1 MRKWINKAAAGFLAA
16 IILSGTVFA
25 AFGLNTRAAKSD
37 YDEDDF
43 TIDADLSISASAES
57 FDITVEVTND
67 GPDFEGTVRVIADN
81 GGSRTCAYDTVIS
94 LSEGSTKQFVVSI
107 PISSL
112 DIYYNG
118 YGQTG
123 TMHVLLLDQNG
134 NKVVNEKYPR
144 FFQDYQ
150 EKVSVGILS
159 DKYDELDYFGLH
171 GSSIFIIN
179 NNYPIELIE
188 LSKNTLTDEL
198 EQLDYMV
205 IDQYDTSQLSEDTV
219 AAIEDWTNRGGMLI
233 LGTGSYAYDVLGGF
247 DPQFL
252 QTDCLGIYMAGTG
265 DFVTEQ
271 GRRGDMY
278 SETGSYSPYDYYGVS
293 IDMYLS
299 NIYETDTAILEGL
312 SQYDGYYH
320 YGQGYGNSLSSG
332 NGSIT
337 YLYYALSD
345 PDVVNATTTYVVEN
359 IFGMAA
365 EQTMLDNAT
374 FHNAE
379 ESGIRYA
386 YNIKSALGIID
397 MEKAN
402 INYGVLNTLIAIYV
416 ILIGPVVYLVLRY
429 LKKRELYWIAVPAMA
444 LLFVG
449 IVSFAG
455 KGFRIADTTVC
466 SVTFVNTGKNG
477 ETGSVFYAYSAD
489 HDDWLISLADEC
501 AYAGPLQNDYG
512 WSTDPTDYYFRVVDD
527 LSGTSVGIRPGTSFE
542 TTMFQCRAADPVKGE
557 ILTEDVE
564 VTGRSVRGHV
574 TNETGH
580 DFSYLLIYDDRR
592 FAIVEGVE
600 DGEEINL
607 KNAEVLELG
616 DSSSIDDIFWMTAEQ
631 NYEENKTLAAQM
643 AALYIGLRQAVDY
656 QGTVVLGV
664 VPNYDRVTEGNCAET
679 SYGVFYC
686 IQ

>member
-1 MRKWINKAAAGFLAA
+1 MRKWINKAAAGLLAA
-16 IILSGTVFA
+16 IILSGTVFT
-25 AFGLNTRAAKSD
+25 AFGLNVRAEKSD
-37 YDEDDF
+37 YDDDDF
-43 TIDADLSISASAES
+43 TIDAKLSVSSSAES

-123 TMHVLLLDQNG
+123 TMIVVLLDQNG
-134 NKVVNEKYPR
+134 NKVITEKYSR

-150 EKVSVGILS
+150 ERVSVGILS
-159 DKYDELDYFGLH
+159 DKYDELDYFGLR
-171 GSSIFIIN
+171 GNTMFIIN

-198 EQLDYMV
+198 EQLDYMI
-205 IDQYDTSQLSEDTV
+205 IDQYDTSQLSEDTI
-219 AAIEDWTNRGGMLI
+219 AAIEDWTNNGGMLI
-233 LGTGSYAYDVLGGF
+233 LGTGIYAYDVLGGF

-252 QTDCLGIYMAGTG
+252 RTECLGIYTAATG
-265 DFVTEQ
+265 DFITER
-271 GRRGDMY
+271 GRGADMY
-278 SETGSYSPYDYYGVS
+278 SQTGSYSPYDYYGVS

-299 NIYETDTAILEGL
+299 NIYETDTAILDGF
-312 SQYDGYYH
+312 SQYDGNYH
-320 YGQGYGNSLSSG
+320 FGEGYGDSLSSG

-345 PDVVNATTTYVVEN
+345 PDVVNASATYVAEN
-359 IFGMAA
+359 ILTMAV
-365 EQTMLDNAT
+365 EQTTLDNAI
-374 FHNAE
+374 FHNAD

-402 INYGVLNTLIAIYV
+402 INYDVLNILIAIYV
-416 ILIGPVVYLVLRY
+416 ILIGPVVYLVLRH
-429 LKKRELYWIAVPAMA
+429 LKKRELYWIAVPALA
-444 LLFVG
+444 VLFVG
-449 IVSFAG
+449 IISFAG

-466 SVTFVNTGKNG
+466 SVTFVDTGSKG
-477 ETGSVFYAYSAD
+477 ETGSVLYAYSAG

-512 WSTDPTDYYFRVVDD
+512 WSNDPIDYYFRVVED

-542 TTMFQCRAADPVKGE
+542 TAMFQCRAAEPVKGE
-557 ILTEDVE
+557 LLAEDIQVSSH
-564 VTGRSVRGHV
+564 SVKGHV
-574 TNETGH
+574 TNETGY
-580 DFSYLLIYDDRR
+580 DFSCMLIYDNRY
-592 FAIVEGVE
+592 FAVVEGVE

-607 KNAEVLELG
+607 KNAEVLEQG
-616 DSSSIDDIFWMTAEQ
+616 DSSSIDDIFWMTAER
-631 NYEENKTLAAQM
+631 NYEDNKTLSAQM
-643 AALYIGLRQAVDY
+643 AALYVGLRQAVDY

-664 VPNYDRVTEGNCAET
+664 VPNYDRVTEGNYTET